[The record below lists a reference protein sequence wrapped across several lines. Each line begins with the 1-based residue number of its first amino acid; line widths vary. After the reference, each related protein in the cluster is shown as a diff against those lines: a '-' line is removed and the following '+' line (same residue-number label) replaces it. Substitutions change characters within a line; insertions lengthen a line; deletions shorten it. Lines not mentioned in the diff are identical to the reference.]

1 MLWQR
6 LIFWVFL
13 LSRQFHQQAGASIL
27 HLSFLFRDEG
37 IYTWETVDGGVC
49 SVHWTGLVA
58 LAWLDGGWSGC
69 IWTVGGFTGHS
80 FRTFSSLSLTRELEY
95 PLLSI
100 CICCSALLRHIYSS
114 IATYRLSLFW
124 LSRSREWERKC
135 YDGFALCLVSCL
147 DWFDGNGMME
157 WKD

>member
-1 MLWQR
+1 
-6 LIFWVFL
+6 L

-114 IATYRLSLFW
+114 IATYRLSLSFDF
-124 LSRSREWERKC
+124 LEVVNGRENVMM
-135 YDGFALCLVSCL
+135 DLHFAWYLAWIDLM
-147 DWFDGNGMME
+147 GMV
-157 WKD
+157 

>member
-1 MLWQR
+1 
-6 LIFWVFL
+6 L

-58 LAWLDGGWSGC
+58 LAWLDVDGVAAYGRSVVALQD
-69 IWTVGGFTGHS
+69 TRFVHFL
-80 FRTFSSLSLTRELEY
+80 SLSLARELEY

-100 CICCSALLRHIYSS
+100 CILLFSVAETHFFYCHL
-114 IATYRLSLFW
+114 RLSLF
-124 LSRSREWERKC
+124 
-135 YDGFALCLVSCL
+135 
-147 DWFDGNGMME
+147 
-157 WKD
+157 